1 MIEDGIEIGSTR
13 FKVRQKLDSI
23 NNELKS
29 LTDLILTIEKLM
41 KVEGIAC
48 DAFNLVDYNFSL
60 LNTHFQNVKN
70 LRFNRRVH

>member
-48 DAFNLVDYNFSL
+48 DAFNLVDYNF
-60 LNTHFQNVKN
+60 
-70 LRFNRRVH
+70 

>member
-1 MIEDGIEIGSTR
+1 MEDGIEIGSTR
-13 FKVRQKLDSI
+13 SKVRQKLDSI

-29 LTDLILTIEKLM
+29 LSDLILNIEKLI

-60 LNTHFQNVKN
+60 LIHT
-70 LRFNRRVH
+70 